1 VVKGVEGLI
10 GFAGVSDLER
20 ARRFYG
26 DVLGLSLVDE
36 SPYAFVAHL
45 GTSMVRITAVGEPA
59 AAVYTVLGWSVTDI
73 AATVD
78 DLAGRG
84 VAFTRYGGMDQDERG
99 VWTAPG
105 GARVAWFGDP
115 DGNVL
120 SLTQLE
126 PRV

>member
-1 VVKGVEGLI
+1 MKGVEGLV
-10 GFAGVSDLER
+10 GFVGVSDLER
-20 ARRFYG
+20 ARGFYG

-36 SPYAFVAHL
+36 SPYAFVAYL
-45 GTSMVRITAVGEPA
+45 GSSMVRITAVGEPA
-59 AAVYTVLGWSVTDI
+59 AAAYTVLGWTVTDI
-73 AATVD
+73 AAAVD
-78 DLAGRG
+78 DLAARG
-84 VAFTRYGGMDQDERG
+84 VALTRYEGMDQDERG

-115 DGNVL
+115 DDNVL